1 MDYSKLSDFD
11 ISRRIGNLT
20 DVEWAELE
28 GNYHPLCVWKS
39 GRLEVFDPCN
49 NAADAWPIIQQNLI
63 SLKPVSLFVGVKGW
77 LAWRGGDK
85 FCAKAVGNNPLR
97 AAMIVYLMMQESE

>member
-1 MDYSKLSDFD
+1 MDYSKLSDNK
-11 ISRRIGNLT
+11 INAEVALHWLGKGNFGLMNGA
-20 DVEWAELE
+20 VETF
-28 GNYHPLCVWKS
+28 GGSFN
-39 GRLEVFDPCN
+39 PCKN
-49 NAADAWPIIQQNLI
+49 PADAWPIIQQNLI